1 MRLLIV
7 VLYPFVWIF
16 GHRGRLLS
24 PRERQ
29 PTVSRIE
36 LTTLAAIGEQ
46 EGTLRAR
53 ERRVVHSL
61 LGLGATRVADV
72 MTPRTVVAALP
83 QTMTVGQVV
92 ADHGV
97 LPHSRVPVFGD
108 TIDDVT
114 GYVLRHDILTA
125 TSADEHD
132 TPLADLRQDI
142 GVVPEALSVAQAL
155 ERLVAEREHIFL
167 VVDEFGG
174 TAGIVTLEDTIETLL
189 GSEILDESDA
199 VEDLREVAQQRR
211 RLLVEPDA
219 GPVPTAA

>member
-1 MRLLIV
+1 
-7 VLYPFVWIF
+7 
-16 GHRGRLLS
+16 
-24 PRERQ
+24 
-29 PTVSRIE
+29 
-36 LTTLAAIGEQ
+36 
-46 EGTLRAR
+46 
-53 ERRVVHSL
+53 
-61 LGLGATRVADV
+61 VA
-72 MTPRTVVAALP
+72 
-83 QTMTVGQVV
+83 
-92 ADHGV
+92 
-97 LPHSRVPVFGD
+97 VFGD